1 MNFAFIHCIKNQ
13 IFRVVEVADSHVCSV
28 TQNTSPLKTGPHK
41 KEVAWR
47 CFIKFCQIH
56 KETPVPEPFLIKFQ
70 GGVFSIEKNTPTQV
84 FPVNFE

>member
-13 IFRVVEVADSHVCSV
+13 IFHIVGVADSHVCSV
-28 TQNTSPLKTGPHK
+28 SQNILTTQTGPQT
-41 KEVAWR
+41 KEVARR
-47 CFIKFCQIH
+47 CFIKFRKIH

-70 GGVFSIEKNTPTQV
+70 GGGFSIEKNTPTQV